1 VVDVDSPE
9 DLVIAALEQ
18 LGLAAQVPMPDD
30 PAALVSDLIVDPGE
44 AGVALQLK
52 RSALVTDQTVERL
65 LSSRPAPGHSEES
78 PVLFVVADRVTK
90 AARQLLLSRQAG
102 YLDLRGHLGL
112 RSPRLIVVGD
122 VEPLETRPERTRPLR
137 GKVGLEVG
145 AALLMRPER
154 GPAVRELARELS
166 RSASTVSQILAAFRR
181 DRLVDDSNRVTNSR
195 LFWEMADH
203 WPSGG
208 QQMAQLPPPGASS
221 SISVP
226 LRLGLDAVGQGE
238 GWALAGSAGAV
249 ALGAPIAVRADQ
261 PLDFFVPDQA
271 IVRRAQ
277 KLLGMASSYEQAG
290 CVLRV
295 APVPAVCAERVEPE
309 SSFFDWPTAH
319 PLFVALDLAQDA
331 GRGREVLESWTP
343 AKDWARVW

>member
-1 VVDVDSPE
+1 MDSPE
-9 DLVIAALEQ
+9 DLVIAAFEQ
-18 LGLAAQVPMPDD
+18 LGLTAQVPMPDD
-30 PAALVSDLIVDPGE
+30 PSGILADLVVDPWE

-52 RSALVTDQTVERL
+52 RSALVTDQTAERL
-65 LSSRPAPGHSEES
+65 LSSQPMPGTTEES

-90 AARQLLLSRQAG
+90 AARQLLLSRRAG
-102 YLDLRGHLGL
+102 YLDLRGHIGL

-122 VEPLETRPERTRPLR
+122 VESLETRPERTRPLS
-137 GKVGLEVG
+137 GKVGMEVA

-166 RSASTVSQILAAFRR
+166 RSASTVSQILAALRH
-181 DRLVDDSNRVTNSR
+181 DRLVDENNRVTNTR
-195 LFWEMADH
+195 LFWELADQ

-208 QQMAQLPPPGASS
+208 QELAQLPAPGASS
-221 SISVP
+221 AISVP
-226 LRLGLDAVGQGE
+226 LRLGLDTVGKGE
-238 GWALAGSAGAV
+238 GWALCGSAGAV

-277 KLLGMASSYEQAG
+277 KVLGVASVYEQAL

-295 APVPAVCAERVEPE
+295 APVPAVCVERVEPE
-309 SSFFDWPTAH
+309 RGFYEWPTAH

-343 AKDWARVW
+343 AKDRARVW